1 MTWKWRKACGLKKK
15 EYNLLK
21 TVSLKMKHLTAN
33 EWFKTGL
40 SHISWFFDLA
50 LSLSVSLG
58 FLDSSGQ
65 YSPSSFKGEKKKC
78 NVNPKGGNA
87 KPALKWWLRL
97 EEAWTWQK
105 RDRRAPPSPSPAR
118 HSLLAWYYLGL
129 TCVRRLLP
137 SYFPLV
143 RGSVRLGCFKSWG
156 SSLTKIT
163 IHWAKATS
171 AQKHSVTSWEQPY
184 PFTEKGFKPDTGPS
198 PLVASLSVIVCLQL

>member
-65 YSPSSFKGEKKKC
+65 YSPSSFKGEKK
-78 NVNPKGGNA
+78 NVMWIPREGMQSQHWNDDSGWKKHELDRRGTGAP
-87 KPALKWWLRL
+87 LRL
-97 EEAWTWQK
+97 
-105 RDRRAPPSPSPAR
+105 PPQPDTV
-118 HSLLAWYYLGL
+118 SLLDTTWASPV
-129 TCVRRLLP
+129 CA
-137 SYFPLV
+137 
-143 RGSVRLGCFKSWG
+143 GCSHPIFRWSG
-156 SSLTKIT
+156 
-163 IHWAKATS
+163 
-171 AQKHSVTSWEQPY
+171 
-184 PFTEKGFKPDTGPS
+184 D
-198 PLVASLSVIVCLQL
+198 QLD